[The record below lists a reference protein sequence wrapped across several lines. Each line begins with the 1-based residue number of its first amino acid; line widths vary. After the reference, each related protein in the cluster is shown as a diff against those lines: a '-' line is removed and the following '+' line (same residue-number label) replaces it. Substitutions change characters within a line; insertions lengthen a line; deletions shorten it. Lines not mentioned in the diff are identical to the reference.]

1 MRHSLRPALSLC
13 QKNLYMLLH
22 CPIGGTPDGCISAS
36 SYIKDRDWTRPSSS
50 KFLLLTIGR
59 ALLRAFPICSQL
71 DASSFEH
78 FPLACNSWHPIAFFS
93 VWILLRRAGGR
104 FAIQS
109 AHFHKLIE
117 LRTAQLQQCCGLHP
131 IAAAV

>member
-59 ALLRAFPICSQL
+59 ALLRASPICSQL
-71 DASSFEH
+71 DASSFEY
-78 FPLACNSWHPIAFFS
+78 FPLACNSWHPIAF
-93 VWILLRRAGGR
+93 LRLDPAAARR
-104 FAIQS
+104 
-109 AHFHKLIE
+109 
-117 LRTAQLQQCCGLHP
+117 RPVRHP
-131 IAAAV
+131 IRAFSKAYRMS

>member
-78 FPLACNSWHPIAFFS
+78 FPLACNSWHPIAFFCFGS
-93 VWILLRRAGGR
+93 
-104 FAIQS
+104 
-109 AHFHKLIE
+109 
-117 LRTAQLQQCCGLHP
+117 CCGAPSAGSPSNPRIFTSL
-131 IAAAV
+131 

>member
-59 ALLRAFPICSQL
+59 ALLRAFPICSQS
-71 DASSFEH
+71 DAPSCRHFSFARNWMRP
-78 FPLACNSWHPIAFFS
+78 PLSIS
-93 VWILLRRAGGR
+93 LLLAIHG
-104 FAIQS
+104 IQS
-109 AHFHKLIE
+109 HSSPFE
-117 LRTAQLQQCCGLHP
+117 TS
-131 IAAAV
+131 

>member
-71 DASSFEH
+71 DVPSLEH
-78 FPLACNSWHPIAFFS
+78 FLFARNRTRLLAGIS
-93 VWILLRRAGGR
+93 LLLTIGCV
-104 FAIQS
+104 
-109 AHFHKLIE
+109 L
-117 LRTAQLQQCCGLHP
+117 L
-131 IAAAV
+131 